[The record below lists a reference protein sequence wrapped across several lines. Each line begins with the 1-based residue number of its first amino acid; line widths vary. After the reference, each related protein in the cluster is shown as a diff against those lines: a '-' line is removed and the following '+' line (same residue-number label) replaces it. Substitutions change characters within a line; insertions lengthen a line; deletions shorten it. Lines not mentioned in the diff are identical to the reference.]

1 MARILVTETIADGGL
16 DRLRAAGHTVDVQE
30 GLSPEQLVEAIVG
43 AHALIIRSA
52 TDVTAEVLA
61 AGTDLIVVGRAG
73 IGLDNVD
80 TAAATERGV
89 MVVNAPQSNILSA
102 AEQTMALLLAVARN
116 VPQAHAALV
125 SGRWERSKWTGVEL
139 SDKTLGVVG
148 LGRIGKLVAQRA
160 MAFGMRIIAFDPFVS
175 AEMGRKMN
183 IELVDFDTLL
193 AQSDFIT
200 LHVAKTPETIGLFNA
215 ETLAKAKPGVRIIN
229 VARGGIIVES
239 DLADAIRS
247 GHVGGAALDVFDKE
261 PTTESP
267 LFELPQVVVTPHL
280 GASTHEAQ
288 DKAGDTIAEM
298 VGLALAGEFVPFA
311 VNVNAAEASEV
322 VRPFLGLVERLGSLF
337 AGLSGGA
344 NALEVSY
351 EGEIGGYDTRILTLS
366 LLKGFFGRIT
376 DDPVSFVNAPKLAE
390 EHGITVTETS
400 STTSQA
406 YINLVTVRGAGH
418 SIAGTLVGVNG
429 EARLVELD
437 DHRVDVPP
445 AAHML
450 VVRNDDRPGMI
461 GKVGTI
467 VGEAS
472 VNIADMG
479 VGQAPSGASAMMVL
493 ATAQPVPESVCA
505 APSTASCRSTRCS
518 RRHRRTSPDEVA
530 TGASARHTC
539 THAFE
544 HHHLGAAPHVGRAP
558 PYRCSSTS
566 CALGPGG
573 FFVLR
578 PVSITG
584 ARPHLEHTLP
594 AAPTSVG
601 IRKAMS

>member
-16 DRLRAAGHTVDVQE
+16 DQLRAAGHTVDVQE
-30 GLSPEQLVEAIVG
+30 GLSPEQLLEAIGG

-139 SDKTLGVVG
+139 ADKTLGVVG

-160 MAFGMRIIAFDPFVS
+160 MAFGMRLIAFDPFVS

-215 ETLAKAKPGVRIIN
+215 ETLAKTKPGVRIIN

-322 VRPFLGLVERLGSLF
+322 VRPFLGLVERLGALF
-337 AGLSGGA
+337 AGLSGRA
-344 NALEVSY
+344 DTLEVSY
-351 EGEIGGYDTRILTLS
+351 EGEIAGYDTRILTLS
-366 LLKGFFGRIT
+366 LLKGFFGRIS

-390 EHGITVTETS
+390 EHGITVAETT
-400 STTSQA
+400 STTSHA

-418 SIAGTLVGVNG
+418 SIAGTLVGLNG
-429 EARLVELD
+429 EPRLVMVD

-445 AAHML
+445 AGHML

-467 VGEAS
+467 VGEAG
-472 VNIADMG
+472 VNIADMD
-479 VGQAPSGASAMMVL
+479 VGTAVSGASAMMVL
-493 ATAQPVPESVCA
+493 ATTEEVPESICD
-505 APSTASCRSTRCS
+505 T
-518 RRHRRTSPDEVA
+518 
-530 TGASARHTC
+530 
-539 THAFE
+539 
-544 HHHLGAAPHVGRAP
+544 LRAVE
-558 PYRCSSTS
+558 
-566 CALGPGG
+566 GI
-573 FFVLR
+573 
-578 PVSITG
+578 VSVD
-584 ARPHLEHTLP
+584 TL
-594 AAPTSVG
+594 
-601 IRKAMS
+601 